1 MSWRLLGRFN
11 AREHGAVY
19 ALGTLSN
26 LLLSIPEYLA
36 VRSAYASSLPVK
48 GSVAGFVA
56 TYGLTFG
63 ITADF
68 LWALLVFQALL
79 TVLVLVV
86 AATSSVEKGW
96 RWLYVFGAM
105 MICGFVGYWVAAKFL
120 STLGW
125 VSLLQDSG
133 VDASGV
139 YSDLFWFG
147 LGAAVSYVAMILL
160 LRKSYDKLMEVKN
173 SPGSLRTIV

>member
-1 MSWRLLGRFN
+1 MSWRLLSRFN
-11 AREHGAVY
+11 AREHAAVY
-19 ALGTLSN
+19 VLATLSN

-36 VRSAYASSLPVK
+36 VRWAYASSLPVK
-48 GSVAGFVA
+48 GSVAGFVS
-56 TYGLTFG
+56 TYGLTLG
-63 ITADF
+63 ITVDL
-68 LWALLVFQALL
+68 LWTLLVYQALL

-86 AATSSVEKGW
+86 ATTSLVEKGW

-105 MICGFVGYWVAAKFL
+105 MICGFVGYWVGAKFL

-125 VSLLQDSG
+125 VSLLQNSG

-147 LGAAVSYVAMILL
+147 LGAAVTYVVMILV
-160 LRKSYDKLMEVKN
+160 LRRSYDKLMVVKN
-173 SPGSLRTIV
+173 PGASLRAVV